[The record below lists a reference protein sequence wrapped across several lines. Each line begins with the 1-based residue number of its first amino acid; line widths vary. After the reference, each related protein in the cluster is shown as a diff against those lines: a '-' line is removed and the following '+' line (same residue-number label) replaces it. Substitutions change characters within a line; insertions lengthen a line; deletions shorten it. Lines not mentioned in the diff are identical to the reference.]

1 MRDFAT
7 LLSRVAGNEDR
18 SWRWL
23 LGEIARIARWLPHT
37 DRLCDAD
44 RGDLVQTVALIIV
57 ERLPMR
63 DPDCLFGWLTTTLGR
78 QALRIRARRDRHV
91 LLRQPG
97 HRPARGLTE
106 RSSPETFVLTRER
119 DRALWL
125 ATTRLPSARARRL
138 VWLLAHYPEL
148 TQQQL
153 ADELGIAPGS
163 VGPLRRRS
171 LNSLRSE
178 LGSQG
183 YGPSDLQ

>member
-23 LGEIARIARWLPHT
+23 LGEIGRIARGLPQT

-63 DPDCLFGWLTTTLGR
+63 DPACLFGWLTTTLGR

-91 LLRQPG
+91 PLRQPG
-97 HRPARGLTE
+97 HHPARALAE
-106 RSSPETFVLTRER
+106 WSPPETFVLTEER

-125 ATTRLPSARARRL
+125 ATRRLPSERARRL

-171 LNSLRSE
+171 LDALRTQLSSE
-178 LGSQG
+178 G
-183 YGPSDLQ
+183 YGPADLC